1 MIPEIYPYQAKAV
14 GTIFAASKPVLNAFD
29 PGLGKTRVAI
39 ASMYARGYKRIL
51 VLCPHSV
58 VLVWEAEIKKWWSSA
73 PPVMIVRAG
82 VPIPST
88 EGFFIVSYGLVS
100 EASGRTVT
108 GLVDTGPFEATI
120 LDEAHYLKNP
130 KSNRAKRI
138 YKLLKQDQLGWVHPM
153 TGTPAPN
160 HAGELWG
167 IVYHLRPD
175 LIISPT
181 TGQPMREGEFLSRYC
196 NVRQFKINN
205 HWVEQVT
212 GSKNLPELRQRLAP
226 MILMAKKRDVL
237 PELPPIDF
245 VTLPVAVPVGSL
257 NGAIVDPPPYFAGI
271 ADDTLLADLAAHA
284 KSEIQQL
291 GLAKVEAVVEWI
303 ADLLDGD
310 DKRRLVVWC
319 VHHAVI
325 DRYAELLGQYKPVTF
340 DGRNNLDQ
348 RRDAIDRFMSGTARI
363 FVGQIQAGGTGL
375 TLVSKTSPCSD
386 VVFAESSFSPAD
398 NFQAACR
405 VHRIGQMD
413 GVLVRHAAAAGTL
426 DDRIQE
432 ILTRKSRELTELFG

>member
-1 MIPEIYPYQAKAV
+1 VIPEIYPYQAKAV

-58 VLVWEAEIKKWWSSA
+58 VLVWEAEIKKWWPSA

-88 EGFFIVSYGLVS
+88 EGFFIVSYGLLS
-100 EASGRTVT
+100 EASGRTVS

-130 KSNRAKRI
+130 KSNRAKRV
-138 YKLLKQDQLGWVHPM
+138 YGLLPMLGWVHPM

-175 LIISPT
+175 LIVSPT
-181 TGQPMREGEFLSRYC
+181 TGKPMREGEFLSRYC
-196 NVRQFKINN
+196 NVRQFKVNN

-212 GSKNLPELRQRLAP
+212 GSKNLPELRARLAP

-245 VTLPVAVPVGSL
+245 VTLPVQAHIQSHVSSQLGMLELTQDGS
-257 NGAIVDPPPYFAGI
+257 
-271 ADDTLLADLAAHA
+271 DDALLAQLASGVV

-303 ADLLDGD
+303 EDLLASD

-348 RRDAIDRFMSGTARI
+348 RREAIQRFMTGTARI
-363 FVGQIQAGGTGL
+363 FVGQIVAGGTGI
-375 TLVSKTSPCSD
+375 TLVSKTAPCSD
-386 VVFAESSFSPAD
+386 VIFAESSFSPAD

-405 VHRIGQMD
+405 VHRIGQRD

-432 ILTRKSRELTELFG
+432 ILARKSRELTELFG

>member
-1 MIPEIYPYQAKAV
+1 VTPEIYPYQVKAV

-39 ASMYARGYKRIL
+39 ASMNARGYKRIL

-58 VLVWEAEIKKWWSSA
+58 VLVWEAEIKKWWPQGPKA
-73 PPVMIVRAG
+73 ITVRGPIAAG
-82 VPIPST
+82 
-88 EGFFIVSYGLVS
+88 EGIFIVSYGFMS
-100 EASGRTVT
+100 EVSGRMAEY
-108 GLVDTGPFEATI
+108 LADTGPFEATI

-138 YKLLKQDQLGWVHPM
+138 YELLKQEQLGWVHPM

-167 IVYHLRPD
+167 LVYHLRPD
-175 LIISPT
+175 LIISPV
-181 TGQPMREGEFLSRYC
+181 TGKPMREGEFLSRYC
-196 NVRQFKINN
+196 NTRQFKVNN

-212 GSKNLPELRQRLAP
+212 GSKNLPELRARLAP
-226 MILMAKKRDVL
+226 MILAAKKRDVL

-245 VTLPVAVPVGSL
+245 VTLPVWAGDTH
-257 NGAIVDPPPYFAGI
+257 NDPLPWDKLD
-271 ADDTLLADLAAHA
+271 DDTLLAELRAEAG
-284 KSEIQQL
+284 KGETMSVIQML
-291 GLAKVEAVVEWI
+291 GLAKTAAVAEWI
-303 ADLLDGD
+303 EDLLESDN
-310 DKRRLVVWC
+310 KRRLVVWC

-325 DRYAELLGQYKPVTF
+325 DRYAKLLALYAPVTF

-348 RRDAIDRFMSGTARI
+348 RREAIDRFMSGKARI
-363 FVGQIQAGGTGL
+363 FIGQIQAGGTGL

-386 VVFAESSFSPAD
+386 VVFAEASFSPAD

-432 ILTRKSRELTELFG
+432 ILARKSRELTELFG